1 MGFPSPAQDYI
12 ERRVS
17 PEAYCQID
25 NNSLVIE
32 TSSGYAVINRALRC
46 QQSNTVLIQF
56 HGHSQFAKLLGQ
68 AFITD
73 DGDAIEGE
81 ALDDVSV
88 IGVVTF
94 FIIKTDQD
102 DFIPV

>member
-1 MGFPSPAQDYI
+1 MGFPSPAQDYV
-12 ERRVS
+12 ERRMT

-81 ALDDVSV
+81 ALDDVKV
-88 IGVVTF
+88 VGVVTF
-94 FIIKTDQD
+94 FIIKTNND

>member
-1 MGFPSPAQDYI
+1 MGFPSPAQDYT
-12 ERRVS
+12 ERRLT
-17 PEAYCQID
+17 PETICQID

-56 HGHSQFAKLLGQ
+56 HGHSQFAKLLGK

-81 ALDDVSV
+81 ALDEVNV
-88 IGVVTF
+88 VGVVTF
-94 FIIKTDQD
+94 FIIKTNQD

>member
-1 MGFPSPAQDYI
+1 MGFPSPAQDYT
-12 ERRVS
+12 ERRLT
-17 PEAYCQID
+17 PETICQID
-25 NNSLVIE
+25 NNSLVVE

-46 QQSNTVLIQF
+46 QQRSTVLIQF

-81 ALDDVSV
+81 ALDEVNV

-94 FIIKTDQD
+94 FINRTKEDAC
-102 DFIPV
+102 PVM

>member
-1 MGFPSPAQDYI
+1 MGFPSPAQDYT
-12 ERRVS
+12 ERRLT
-17 PEAYCQID
+17 PETICQID

-73 DGDAIEGE
+73 DGDAIEGD
-81 ALDDVSV
+81 ALNDVNV
-88 IGVVTF
+88 VGVVTF
-94 FIIKTDQD
+94 FINRTVQD
-102 DFIPV
+102 ENPFL

>member
-1 MGFPSPAQDYI
+1 MGFPSPAQDYV
-12 ERRVS
+12 ERPMS

-46 QQSNTVLIQF
+46 QQGNTVLIQF
-56 HGHSQFAKLLGQ
+56 HDHSQFAKLLGQ

-73 DGDAIEGE
+73 DGEAIEGE
-81 ALDDVSV
+81 ALDDVRI

-94 FIIKTDQD
+94 FIYRTKED
-102 DFIPV
+102 DCPVM